1 MSFFSNNDF
10 FRLCFIVFR
19 HVFVEFLVPAL
30 LCPPVVLIKASS
42 KGPGRDQQ
50 VSQEQS
56 LWARKE
62 LVSVILKPRK
72 KLVLCFV
79 IDHLTLSLQ
88 SYILAGNCTEE
99 VWMSERAA
107 MAFLTFFN
115 GTKEFEIKYSFCFG
129 KFQ

>member
-1 MSFFSNNDF
+1 MKIFSFSNNDF
-10 FRLCFIVFR
+10 FPSLFFIVFR
-19 HVFVEFLVPAL
+19 QVFVEFLVPAL
-30 LCPPVVLIKASS
+30 LCPPVVLIKAAS

-115 GTKEFEIKYSFCFG
+115 GTQEFEI
-129 KFQ
+129 Q